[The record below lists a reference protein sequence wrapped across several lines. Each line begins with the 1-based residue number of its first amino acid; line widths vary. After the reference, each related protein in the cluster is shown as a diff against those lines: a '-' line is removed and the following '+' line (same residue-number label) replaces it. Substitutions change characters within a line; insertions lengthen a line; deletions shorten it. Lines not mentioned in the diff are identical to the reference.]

1 MKYLFSV
8 QTLTNGNKDI
18 YSVEALDVKE
28 AEKLFAKAFC
38 PYINISFDEI
48 CDSLESLD
56 IIIDCIGTLDKI
68 TEL

>member
-8 QTLTNGNKDI
+8 QTLTNGNKDL
-18 YSVEALDVKE
+18 YSVEALDVNE

-38 PYINISFDEI
+38 PLVNMSFNEI
-48 CDSLESLD
+48 CDSLESFD
-56 IIIDCIGTLDKI
+56 IVIDCIGTLDKI